1 MCMSPRQGGY
11 VHTLPSYTSCMHAYD
26 TWKQSVQHHE
36 FQEKERKILDSKTG
50 NKGQVYKILNSTIKP
65 KRNQENK
72 RKPR

>member
-1 MCMSPRQGGY
+1 
-11 VHTLPSYTSCMHAYD
+11 MHAYD

-36 FQEKERKILDSKTG
+36 FQEKERKILDSKTR
-50 NKGQVYKILNSTIKP
+50 NKGQVNKILNSTIKP